1 MSLIEDS
8 LLIEKLEAVKQAQ
21 NALNEEKSNYYVVL
35 GEWLENALQ
44 GDNQQ
49 LKDYFINE
57 SENTK
62 YLKRKNDRSIAK
74 KIADKLSAMNKSQS
88 SNHVQNI
95 IKNNGQHNADLD
107 LN

>member
-49 LKDYFINE
+49 LKDYFISE

-74 KIADKLSAMNKSQS
+74 KIADKLSAINKLQN
-88 SNHVQNI
+88 SNYAQNTV
-95 IKNNGQHNADLD
+95 KNSGQHNANLDLD
-107 LN
+107 